1 MRESQQVPENINET
15 VKAELV
21 GLVERLTEK
30 EPQIAGELLAIL
42 TRAGFLQNLLTHP
55 ATTPTSTQATP
66 AAPPDPPPAPFEYT
80 DEEIYDRQ
88 ERAARFRGQRR
99 PIDEG
104 SPWAG

>member
-1 MRESQQVPENINET
+1 MPENNHEE

-21 GLVERLTEK
+21 GLVERLAEK
-30 EPQIAGELLAIL
+30 EPQIAGELLALL
-42 TRAGFLQNLLTHP
+42 TRAGFLQNLLAHP
-55 ATTPTSTQATP
+55 ATPSQTQAAP
-66 AAPPDPPPAPFEYT
+66 AALPDPPPAPFDYT

-99 PIDEG
+99 PIEHEG